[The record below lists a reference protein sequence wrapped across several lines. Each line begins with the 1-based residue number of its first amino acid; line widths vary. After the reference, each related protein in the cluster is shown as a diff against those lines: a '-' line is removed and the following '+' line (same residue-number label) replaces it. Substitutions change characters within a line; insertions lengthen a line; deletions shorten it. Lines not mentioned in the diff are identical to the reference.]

1 MSVIP
6 VGERSADPSGVET
19 YDSGDDWEIGVGDL
33 IIDLDADLEKDRQK
47 LEMNRL
53 GSAKGGTREYEGMGS
68 TCANATSAASD
79 GLAFASAHTPVPQ
92 GSGAR
97 EGGRGKV
104 KRSKTP
110 KDAGKSASPC
120 APYGVPE
127 TCAGASQDAQGRSAE
142 ALATMNPASG
152 QAVVVV
158 GGGARAGG
166 EQCARGKDEKSGRS
180 QSRSA
185 KRERDGGRAKRD
197 RQDGAHTSWQ
207 PGSAYAAGSKGS
219 PCGSGDGGSAGDM
232 AKSGVDCGV
241 MDSAGVGKRSDDDTA
256 AAPAK
261 RPKADKADSMFV
273 VPVSLPPAAPAP
285 SPYVHLYPPI
295 SSPSEQ
301 LLVRTRSIGTNTRE
315 AANGTDPALLGPC
328 EPGTTVNLEGI
339 VWHETEEGVLVV
351 NVTWRKRTYVGTLL
365 DCTKHDWAP
374 PRFCESPSS
383 DFEMRGGRG
392 RGKRMRL
399 AIPSLPDVEPGFSKV
414 RGLPHKNRGGSV
426 HGKGRRASL
435 NLIGSCRVPPFFTVE
450 EIKSTSMISGKRK
463 NKPPADLDLN
473 LVSEDVKSGK
483 QIRAKSRSAP
493 STPQGKS
500 DPSFL
505 DQGCSSPTLIDCPHP
520 NCNKKYKHIN
530 GLRYH
535 QTHAHLDLDRKLDF
549 EVEGE
554 TRLSDCEESL
564 SNITLDCPES
574 SNSPV
579 KTSSLFKLTTLGMS
593 RSRKAPLNSDHTPV
607 ANPKVRRNSGTKEG
621 LDDLSNLP
629 IISNMTVLLENCLV
643 TDRSSLTEMPKL
655 EAEGL
660 IEKKGMCDKSK
671 KTNGKVEK
679 CSSKSKITRPIAPA
693 PPPPKLIAISTAAFS
708 SNAAGTIP
716 HQTSPAAVVGHIATK
731 SPLLKPIR
739 PKSSVGSEQNLV
751 NPSLAT
757 GKDNRRKEKRRF
769 KDRDCKEGRSPK
781 SDHKLLKTDLAKAI
795 GKELPV
801 SLLKE
806 HLSKQDSTNSMSET
820 QESRM
825 ASIRAEADK
834 VYTFTDNAPSPS
846 IGTSSR
852 LDGST
857 LSNGDSNTTKTNS
870 PAYSDISDAADDGGG
885 DSRSEG
891 SRSKASLASETSS
904 NKDSHTKGFQST
916 ATQEATRKEAESPYY
931 HGYDPYYLSDYLHSG
946 QPNSSSFSNISSLN
960 DGSPKKEDAKEDSTE
975 KENEE
980 YVEGKKNDGV
990 NSSSQSQLQLAM
1002 MQTQTALA
1010 QSLYYGQYTRGL
1022 YMDQKLLMLSNTYR
1036 QPYEKFY
1043 DDPQFGEQKTIELN
1057 QEPETKE
1064 QSKEET
1070 NLKMVSSSAASK
1082 ATDSVKSCCPKPG
1095 MTEELGEK
1103 HIPVSQHQQG
1113 KPALVSEMNNQH
1125 NTKDGA
1131 EMKLDMDSVKQTALD
1146 PKLSFI
1152 HDPEA
1157 HSWYHS
1163 YQSKN
1168 VEQQNQ
1174 DKSGEEVG
1182 SEKPKE
1188 REGTLGPGT
1197 RAESEP
1203 REVQHHDCLAG
1214 CTEDHD
1220 KLNDGEA
1227 AGSAFGDAGGARVAV
1242 SSPVSP
1248 HQPYM
1253 QYQHAYSYLQMCD
1266 PSSSAYRVMSPALMQ
1281 SYPGFHYPLYGKTA
1295 GRDESEVVPS
1305 SRSVSGKPPCES
1317 VALELLQHH
1326 KLPFH
1331 AQSPTTGER
1340 ESPKRERAMER
1351 ERDHAPFAR
1360 HLHTH
1365 HHTHLGVGYPLIPGQ
1380 YDHYQALGASGMT
1393 SAAVVSTQ
1401 QVAAQTSA
1409 AGNDGKI

>member
-53 GSAKGGTREYEGMGS
+53 GSAKGSTKEYEGMGS
-68 TCANATSAASD
+68 ACANA
-79 GLAFASAHTPVPQ
+79 
-92 GSGAR
+92 
-97 EGGRGKV
+97 
-104 KRSKTP
+104 
-110 KDAGKSASPC
+110 
-120 APYGVPE
+120 
-127 TCAGASQDAQGRSAE
+127 
-142 ALATMNPASG
+142 
-152 QAVVVV
+152 
-158 GGGARAGG
+158 
-166 EQCARGKDEKSGRS
+166 
-180 QSRSA
+180 
-185 KRERDGGRAKRD
+185 
-197 RQDGAHTSWQ
+197 
-207 PGSAYAAGSKGS
+207 
-219 PCGSGDGGSAGDM
+219 
-232 AKSGVDCGV
+232 
-241 MDSAGVGKRSDDDTA
+241 
-256 AAPAK
+256 
-261 RPKADKADSMFV
+261 ADSMFT
-273 VPVSLPPAAPAP
+273 VPVSLPPASQAPT
-285 SPYVHLYPPI
+285 PYVHLYPPI

-315 AANGTDPALLGPC
+315 VGNGTDPALLGPC

-399 AIPSLPDVEPGFSKV
+399 AIPSLPDIEPGFSKV

-435 NLIGSCRVPPFFTVE
+435 NLIGSCRIPPFFTVE

-483 QIRAKSRSAP
+483 RIRAKSRSAP

-500 DPSFL
+500 DPSFI

-554 TRLSDCEESL
+554 ARISDCEESL

-574 SNSPV
+574 TESPV
-579 KTSSLFKLTTLGMS
+579 KTSSLFKLTTLGMP
-593 RSRKAPLNSDHTPV
+593 RNRKVPLNNDHAPATN
-607 ANPKVRRNSGTKEG
+607 AKVRRNSGTKEG

-643 TDRSSLTEMPKL
+643 TDRSSSTEMPKL

-660 IEKKGMCDKSK
+660 IDKKGMCDKSK
-671 KTNGKVEK
+671 KANGKVDK

-693 PPPPKLIAISTAAFS
+693 PPPPKLIAISTATFT
-708 SNAAGTIP
+708 SNTAGTIP
-716 HQTSPAAVVGHIATK
+716 HQTSPPAVVGHIANK

-739 PKSSVGSEQNLV
+739 PKSSSGEPNLV
-751 NPSLAT
+751 NSTLVT

-781 SDHKLLKTDLAKAI
+781 SEHKLLKTDLAKGM
-795 GKELPV
+795 GKEFPV

-806 HLSKQDSTNSMSET
+806 HLSKQDSTNGMSES

-852 LDGST
+852 LDGGT
-857 LSNGDSNTTKTNS
+857 LSNGDGNTTKTNS

-891 SRSKASLASETSS
+891 TRTKGSLASDASS
-904 NKDSHTKGFQST
+904 NKDSHTKGFQTT
-916 ATQEATRKEAESPYY
+916 ATQEAMGKEAQSPYY
-931 HGYDPYYLSDYLHSG
+931 HGYDPYYLSGYLQSG
-946 QPNSSSFSNISSLN
+946 QPNNSFSNVSSLN
-960 DGSPKKEDAKEDSTE
+960 DASPRKEDVKEDGVE
-975 KENEE
+975 KESDE
-980 YVEGKKNDGV
+980 YVEGKKNDVV

-1022 YMDQKLLMLSNTYR
+1022 YVDQKLLMLSNTYR
-1036 QPYEKFY
+1036 PPYEKFY
-1043 DDPQFGEQKTIELN
+1043 DEPQFGEQKATQLN
-1057 QEPETKE
+1057 QEAEAKE

-1070 NLKMVSSSAASK
+1070 NPKMVSSSVASK

-1095 MTEELGEK
+1095 LTEELGEK

-1113 KPALVSEMNNQH
+1113 KPALVSEMNSQH
-1125 NTKDGA
+1125 NAKDGA
-1131 EMKLDMDSVKQTALD
+1131 EMKLAMDSVKQTALD
-1146 PKLSFI
+1146 QKLSFT

-1157 HSWYHS
+1157 HSWYHP

-1174 DKSGEEVG
+1174 DKSGEELG
-1182 SEKPKE
+1182 PDKAKE
-1188 REGTLGPGT
+1188 RDGPLGPST
-1197 RAESEP
+1197 RPELEP
-1203 REVQHHDCLAG
+1203 GELQQQDSLAG
-1214 CTEDHD
+1214 CTEDHE
-1220 KLNDGEA
+1220 KLDDREA
-1227 AGSAFGDAGGARVAV
+1227 AGSAFGDTGGARVAV

-1248 HQPYM
+1248 HQSYM

-1295 GRDESEVVPS
+1295 GRDESEVAPS
-1305 SRSVSGKPPCES
+1305 GRGASGKSQCES

-1331 AQSPTTGER
+1331 AQSPTPGER
-1340 ESPKRERAMER
+1340 ESPKRERALER

-1380 YDHYQALGASGMT
+1380 YDHYQALGASGLT
-1393 SAAVVSTQ
+1393 SAAVVSSQ